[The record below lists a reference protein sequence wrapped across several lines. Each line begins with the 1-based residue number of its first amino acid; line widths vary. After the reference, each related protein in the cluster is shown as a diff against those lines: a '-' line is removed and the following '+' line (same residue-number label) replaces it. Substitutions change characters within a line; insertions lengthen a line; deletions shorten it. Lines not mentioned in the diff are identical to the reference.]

1 MVWTRLLYT
10 WSHFL
15 ESSSQNLA
23 FADHLLFVFPIA
35 VCYMPLPYYYCKFF
49 IICLVT
55 EQHVQLYKQVHSQH
69 LNISVVEWDSF
80 THFPVFN
87 FWVSSVTV
95 YWVFLFI
102 CICIYMYL
110 YFCSFS
116 PLHIYSL
123 FEWRYSIS
131 SLNIVII
138 IH

>member
-1 MVWTRLLYT
+1 MVWTRLLYI

-15 ESSSQNLA
+15 ESNSQNSA
-23 FADHLLFVFPIA
+23 FAERLLFVFPIA

-55 EQHVQLYKQVHSQH
+55 EQHVQLCKQVHSQH
-69 LNISVVEWDSF
+69 LNILVVELDSF

-87 FWVSSVTV
+87 FWVSLVTV
-95 YWVFLFI
+95 YWVFVSR
-102 CICIYMYL
+102 
-110 YFCSFS
+110 YFCRFS
-116 PLHIYSL
+116 PLHLYSL

-138 IH
+138 IHQCFIHA